1 MNSRVPGP
9 PPFGAD
15 NPPWGGGPAPWG
27 SGPPPWGSGPPPWLL
42 AGGGAGCGPSA
53 ALDPADVPTDQLPVA
68 LLGAM
73 RRFGPSWL
81 RWLRAHLGGSG
92 LTPAR
97 MQVLSLLARAAEPLI
112 MRQLT
117 QALGITARAVTGLV
131 DGLEAEGLVRREA
144 HPTDRRAT
152 LVSLTDAGREL
163 VGGARG
169 QGMAEAAQVFAVLS
183 EDEQRTLLGLLDR
196 VTEALGERLPATD
209 G

>member
-1 MNSRVPGP
+1 VDSRVPG

-15 NPPWGGGPAPWG
+15 NPPWGAGPAPWG
-27 SGPPPWGSGPPPWLL
+27 PGPPPWLL
-42 AGGGAGCGPSA
+42 AGGGAGCGPPA
-53 ALDPADVPTDQLPVA
+53 ALDPADVPVDQLPVA

-81 RWLRAHLGGSG
+81 RWLRAHMGGSG

-131 DGLEAEGLVRREA
+131 DALEAEGLVRREA

-152 LVSLTDAGREL
+152 LVALTDAGREL
-163 VGGARG
+163 IGGTLG
-169 QGMAEAAQVFAVLS
+169 QGMAAAAQVFTVLGE
-183 EDEQRTLLGLLDR
+183 EDQRTLLGLLDR
-196 VTEALGERLPATD
+196 VTGALSDRLPDDAPAE
-209 G
+209 